1 MFKLQTIYNTK
12 IAKYEILNSNFE
24 TNPKFECSN
33 VQNNSFSHSD
43 FGDSILFRISCFV
56 FRI

>member
-33 VQNNSFSHSD
+33 ALNYNNSTNKWQNTLSF
-43 FGDSILFRISCFV
+43 
-56 FRI
+56 